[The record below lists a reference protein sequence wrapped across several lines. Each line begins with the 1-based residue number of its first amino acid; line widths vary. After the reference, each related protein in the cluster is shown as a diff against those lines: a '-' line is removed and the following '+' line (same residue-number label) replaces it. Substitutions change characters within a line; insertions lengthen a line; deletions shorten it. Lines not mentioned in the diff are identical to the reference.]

1 MTSDAP
7 RSDLGHVLY
16 ALLIWSNAGRTGH
29 GQNLSRNPAART
41 CESFSDRGEAVKARR
56 ELIAARVAG
65 ASWQFD
71 HILVVW

>member
-29 GQNLSRNPAART
+29 EQNLSRNPAAHT
-41 CESFSDRGEAVKARR
+41 CESCSDRGEALEAK
-56 ELIAARVAG
+56 
-65 ASWQFD
+65 QD
-71 HILVVW
+71 C